1 MKNSPGW
8 DFMKQMDYR
17 IQSCPT
23 FLLTNFPATLVLNMV
38 LNTKLFCELNNLK
51 PSWKLINK

>member
-23 FLLTNFPATLVLNMV
+23 FLLTNFPATLVLN
-38 LNTKLFCELNNLK
+38 TKLFCELNNLK